1 MRITDIKLNETEI
14 AYSTSESLERE
25 LEKNTNGDIY
35 LFTVT
40 FTLMLTYAALASA
53 SSIMSSTNIANRVML
68 GFAGVLTMVL
78 AIISAIGFVS
88 AIRVKFTSIVG
99 VMPFLIVGNIFY
111 QVYLVLLT
119 ALEKDKVTFITL
131 MNSFQVYSYGK
142 IIPLAFISKS

>member
-40 FTLMLTYAALASA
+40 FTLMLTYASLAS
-53 SSIMSSTNIANRVML
+53 SSSFLSSTNIANRVML

-99 VMPFLIVGNIFY
+99 VMPFLIVGNIF
-111 QVYLVLLT
+111 LSSLSS
-119 ALEKDKVTFITL
+119 FINGL
-131 MNSFQVYSYGK
+131 GK
-142 IIPLAFISKS
+142 R

>member
-40 FTLMLTYAALASA
+40 FTLMLTYASLAS
-53 SSIMSSTNIANRVML
+53 SSSFLSSTNIANRVML

-99 VMPFLIVGNIFY
+99 VMPFLIVGNIF
-111 QVYLVLLT
+111 LSILSSFINGLG
-119 ALEKDKVTFITL
+119 KIITL

-142 IIPLAFISKS
+142 IITLAFISKS

>member
-40 FTLMLTYAALASA
+40 FTLMLTYASLAS
-53 SSIMSSTNIANRVML
+53 SSSFLSSTNIANRVML

-111 QVYLVLLT
+111 QVYLV
-119 ALEKDKVTFITL
+119 
-131 MNSFQVYSYGK
+131 
-142 IIPLAFISKS
+142 

>member
-1 MRITDIKLNETEI
+1 MRITDIKLNETDI

-40 FTLMLTYAALASA
+40 FTLMLTYASLAS
-53 SSIMSSTNIANRVML
+53 SSSFLSSTNIANRVML

-99 VMPFLIVGNIFY
+99 VMPFLIVGNIF
-111 QVYLVLLT
+111 LSILSSFINGLG
-119 ALEKDKVTFITL
+119 KIITL

-142 IIPLAFISKS
+142 IITLAFISKS

>member
-40 FTLMLTYAALASA
+40 FTLMLTYASLASA

-119 ALEKDKVTFITL
+119 ALEKL
-131 MNSFQVYSYGK
+131 
-142 IIPLAFISKS
+142 LL

>member
-40 FTLMLTYAALASA
+40 FTLMLTYASLAS
-53 SSIMSSTNIANRVML
+53 SSSFLSSTNIANRVML

-111 QVYLVLLT
+111 QVYLVLFT
-119 ALEKDKVTFITL
+119 ALEKL
-131 MNSFQVYSYGK
+131 
-142 IIPLAFISKS
+142 LL

>member
-40 FTLMLTYAALASA
+40 FTLHVMLTYASLASA
-53 SSIMSSTNIANRVML
+53 SSFLSSINIANRVML

-119 ALEKDKVTFITL
+119 ALEKL
-131 MNSFQVYSYGK
+131 
-142 IIPLAFISKS
+142 LL

>member
-25 LEKNTNGDIY
+25 LERNTNGDIY

-40 FTLMLTYAALASA
+40 FSLMLTYASFASA

-99 VMPFLIVGNIFY
+99 VMPFLIVGNIF
-111 QVYLVLLT
+111 LSSLSS
-119 ALEKDKVTFITL
+119 FINGL
-131 MNSFQVYSYGK
+131 GK
-142 IIPLAFISKS
+142 R

>member
-40 FTLMLTYAALASA
+40 FTLMLTYASLAS
-53 SSIMSSTNIANRVML
+53 SSSFLSSTNIANRVML

-119 ALEKDKVTFITL
+119 ALEKL
-131 MNSFQVYSYGK
+131 
-142 IIPLAFISKS
+142 LL

>member
-1 MRITDIKLNETEI
+1 MRISDIKLNETEI

-40 FTLMLTYAALASA
+40 FTLMLTYASLAS
-53 SSIMSSTNIANRVML
+53 SSSFLSSTNIANRVML

-99 VMPFLIVGNIFY
+99 VMPFLIVGNIF
-111 QVYLVLLT
+111 LSSLSS
-119 ALEKDKVTFITL
+119 FINGL
-131 MNSFQVYSYGK
+131 GK
-142 IIPLAFISKS
+142 R